1 MGRIFEAE
9 GQGDTLVRAIQVAL
23 GKAFS
28 KAQKDRPLPDLG
40 YDFEIQKISGNVLGI
55 NGHLTF
61 NVSVKIETDM

>member
-9 GQGDTLVRAIQVAL
+9 GEGDTLDRALEVAL

-28 KAQKDRPLPDLG
+28 KAQKDMPISDLG

-55 NGHLTF
+55 TGHLTF
-61 NVSVKIETDM
+61 RVSVKIETDM